1 MIELNYK
8 VVKKVATA
16 PPLPP
21 PPPPISTSAPSFQVY
36 PPFNKEGGGGSNYG
50 YYITNKII
58 FLNLLCNLKS
68 VWPLV
73 PRTFCF

>member
-36 PPFNKEGGGGSNYG
+36 PPFNKEGGGGFQLWILYN
-50 YYITNKII
+50 
-58 FLNLLCNLKS
+58 
-68 VWPLV
+68 
-73 PRTFCF
+73 

>member
-36 PPFNKEGGGGSNYG
+36 PPFNKERGGVP
-50 YYITNKII
+50 TMDII
-58 FLNLLCNLKS
+58 
-68 VWPLV
+68 
-73 PRTFCF
+73 